1 VLQIS
6 GAGKAQVLQQA
17 LQAPNKARPVGL
29 VLQAD
34 AANPSHTVSV
44 WMGA

>member
-1 VLQIS
+1 K
-6 GAGKAQVLQQA
+6 G
-17 LQAPNKARPVGL
+17 RPVGL

-34 AANPSHTVSV
+34 TSNPSHTVSV